1 MLSNALK
8 NHIYI
13 MRSVSIAL
21 IAAFASAAKLTAY
34 EAKLVDNKPIENKP
48 IDNKL
53 PGEAKP
59 VTGAKVE
66 ESK

>member
-1 MLSNALK
+1 
-8 NHIYI
+8 